1 MSMNDNIVIEDLIL
15 HYVGCKASEEGM
27 VLSTDVLQISDSVK
41 PYLKVYF
48 LSQFKLEALCNFFHE
63 SKLPQNRM
71 YSYVEEIFERK
82 RPFDQISSD
91 IATYLYNHSNHP
103 KIKGGDFFV
112 VLFDN
117 MEVDHKSVEA
127 VGLFKVENKD
137 RFITI
142 SRNEKHATVNAE
154 SGVNIQKLDKGCL
167 IFNVEKDNGY
177 VVAVIDKTSRGT
189 EAKYWI
195 DDFLHIVP
203 RSDNY
208 NQTKNALSVCKAYI
222 NSLSDKLD
230 KSQRAIMLSK
240 LAGLLKGGEFDINE
254 ISEEVF
260 SDSTITANFAAYKQQ
275 ISTEASESF
284 EDHFKTDPTAL
295 KRLTFGNLTNIKLDD
310 NFGIS
315 IKGGGNL
322 IEKGYDEDKGMKYYK
337 LYYKEER

>member
-1 MSMNDNIVIEDLIL
+1 MNDNIVIKDIIL
-15 HYVGCKASEEGM
+15 HYVGCKASEEGVALSSG
-27 VLSTDVLQISDSVK
+27 VLRISDSVK
-41 PYLKVYF
+41 PYLKFYF

-63 SKLPQNRM
+63 SKLSQNRM
-71 YSYVEEIFERK
+71 YSYVEDIFERK
-82 RPFDQISSD
+82 RPFDRISGD
-91 IATYLYNHSNHP
+91 IATYLYDHSNHP

-117 MEVDHKSVEA
+117 MEVDHKCVEA

-142 SRNEKHATVNAE
+142 SRNGGHATVNAD
-154 SGVNIQKLDKGCL
+154 SGMNIQKLDKGCL
-167 IFNVEKDNGY
+167 IFNVEKENGY
-177 VVAVIDKTSRGT
+177 VIAVIDKTSRGA

-195 DDFLHIVP
+195 DDFLHVVP

-208 NQTKNALSVCKAYI
+208 NQTKNALSLCKAYI
-222 NSLSDKLD
+222 NSLSDKVD

-240 LAGLLKGGEFDINE
+240 LAGLLKSGVFDITE
-254 ISEEVF
+254 ISDKVF
-260 SDSTITANFAAYKQQ
+260 TDSTISSNFTSYKQQ
-275 ISTEASESF
+275 RNPEAGETF
-284 EDHFKTDPTAL
+284 GDHFKTDPAAL

-322 IEKGYDEDKGMKYYK
+322 IEKGYDEEKGMKYYK
-337 LYYKEER
+337 LYYKEEK

>member
-1 MSMNDNIVIEDLIL
+1 MNDNIVIKDIIL
-15 HYVGCKASEEGM
+15 HYVGCKASEEGIL
-27 VLSTDVLQISDSVK
+27 LSSDVLQIAENVK
-41 PYLKVYF
+41 PYLKFYF

-63 SKLPQNRM
+63 SKLLQNRM
-71 YSYVEEIFERK
+71 FSYVEEIFERK
-82 RPFDQISSD
+82 RPFDQVSTD
-91 IATYLYNHSNHP
+91 IATYLYDHSNHP

-117 MEVDHKSVEA
+117 MEVDHKSVE
-127 VGLFKVENKD
+127 LFKVENKD

-142 SRNEKHATVNAE
+142 SRRGDQATVNAN

-167 IFNVEKDNGY
+167 IFNVEKENGY
-177 VVAVIDKTSRGT
+177 VVAVIDKTSRGS

-195 DDFLHIVP
+195 DDFLHVIP

-222 NSLSDKLD
+222 NSLSDKVD

-240 LAGLLKGGEFDINE
+240 LAELLKAGEFDMVD
-254 ISEEVF
+254 ISKKVF
-260 SDSTITANFAAYKQQ
+260 SDYAISADFTSYMQQ
-275 ISTEASESF
+275 KDSESGQIL
-284 EDHFKTDPTAL
+284 DNNFKTDPAAL
-295 KRLTFGNLTNIKLDD
+295 KRLSFGNLTNIKLDD

-322 IEKGYDEDKGMKYYK
+322 IEKGYDEEKGMNYYK
-337 LYYKEER
+337 LYYKVEK